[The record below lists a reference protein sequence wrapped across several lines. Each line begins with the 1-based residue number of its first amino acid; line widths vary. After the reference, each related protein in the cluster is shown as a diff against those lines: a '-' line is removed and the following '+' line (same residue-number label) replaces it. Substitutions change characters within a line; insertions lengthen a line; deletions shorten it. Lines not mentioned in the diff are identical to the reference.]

1 MELMTGI
8 LFFLMIIIIG
18 MLFVR
23 INMLVVLI
31 FEGIV
36 KNIKK
41 LF

>member
-1 MELMTGI
+1 MELITGI
-8 LFFLMIIIIG
+8 LVFLMIIIIG